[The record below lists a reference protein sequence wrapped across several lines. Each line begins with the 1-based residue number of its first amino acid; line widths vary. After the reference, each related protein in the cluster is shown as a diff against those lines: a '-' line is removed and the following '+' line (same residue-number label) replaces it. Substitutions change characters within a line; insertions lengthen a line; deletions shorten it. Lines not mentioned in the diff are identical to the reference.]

1 MRVPVQPPE
10 RASSRLKTEV
20 IRVGDFA
27 YCRSKRY
34 RESLDL
40 PKELGLVIEI
50 KRANYKLLYES
61 DRRAWV
67 PREALVLVPPSPD
80 QPSFLSTLNY
90 VLRRVDAHECEVVSA
105 EGRHHVAARID
116 AIDHTTVDELRRYLG
131 DRFLT
136 LMVVPEGM
144 AFMQLELDFKEAAQ

>member
-1 MRVPVQPPE
+1 MPVPVQPPE
-10 RASSRLKTEV
+10 KAASRLKTDV

-61 DRRAWV
+61 DKRAWV
-67 PREALVLVPPSPD
+67 PRELLVLVPPSPE
-80 QPSFLSTLNY
+80 QPAFLATLNY
-90 VLRRVDAHECEVVSA
+90 LLRRVNAHECEVVSA

-116 AIDHTTVDELRRYLG
+116 EINHTTVDELRAYLG
-131 DRFLT
+131 DRFLSLT
-136 LMVVPEGM
+136 VVPEGM
-144 AFMQLELDFKEAAQ
+144 AFMQLELDFEEA